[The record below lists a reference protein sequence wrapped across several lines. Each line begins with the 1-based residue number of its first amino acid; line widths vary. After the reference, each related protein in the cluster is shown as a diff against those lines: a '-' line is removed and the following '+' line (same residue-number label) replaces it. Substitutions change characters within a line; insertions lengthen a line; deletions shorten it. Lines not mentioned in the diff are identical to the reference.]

1 MARLTTTEK
10 ISVIRYEYISFDI
23 IRNINFKLLVEN
35 FKSKMNKNYYFIIFV
50 VLINLW
56 VSRAS
61 RLDLKNKNS
70 VLVISMGNGMDLYYQ

>member
-1 MARLTTTEK
+1 
-10 ISVIRYEYISFDI
+10 
-23 IRNINFKLLVEN
+23 
-35 FKSKMNKNYYFIIFV
+35 MNKNYYFIIFV

-56 VSRAS
+56 ASRAS